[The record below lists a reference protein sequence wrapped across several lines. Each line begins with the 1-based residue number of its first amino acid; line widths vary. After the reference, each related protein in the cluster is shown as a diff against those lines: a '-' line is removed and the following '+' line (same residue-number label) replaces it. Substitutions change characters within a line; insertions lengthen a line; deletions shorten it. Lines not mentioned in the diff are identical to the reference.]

1 DMCLENGLRSVAFC
15 CISTGVFHFPNKRA
29 AMIAVQTVQ
38 EWLEMHPT
46 SVDRVIFN
54 VFKDEDKEY
63 YEQQFV

>member
-1 DMCLENGLRSVAFC
+1 
-15 CISTGVFHFPNKRA
+15 
-29 AMIAVQTVQ
+29 MIAVQTVQ